1 MDLAAFIKQS
11 ITDPNAY
18 IAKGYTKGIM
28 PTTFGQSLS
37 SKQLNDLVAFI
48 LSGTAK
54 S

>member
-1 MDLAAFIKQS
+1 MDLAAFVKES
-11 ITDPNAY
+11 IEDPNAY
-18 IAKGYTKGIM
+18 IAKGYSKGIM
-28 PTTFGQSLS
+28 PTTFDKSLS

>member
-1 MDLAAFIKQS
+1 MDLAAFVKES
-11 ITDPNAY
+11 IVDPDAY

-28 PTTFGQSLS
+28 PTDFGTKLTPTQV
-37 SKQLNDLVAFI
+37 NDLVAFI